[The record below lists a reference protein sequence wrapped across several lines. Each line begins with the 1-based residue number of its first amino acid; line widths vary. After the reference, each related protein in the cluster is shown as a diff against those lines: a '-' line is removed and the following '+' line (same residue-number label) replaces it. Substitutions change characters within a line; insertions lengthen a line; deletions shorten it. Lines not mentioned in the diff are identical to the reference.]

1 MYIPPLYTININVH
15 TTLIHHQFTC
25 IYHPYTQ
32 SIYMYICHPYTQ
44 LIYMYIPPLYTI
56 NIDVHTTRIYN
67 QYTCIY
73 GIHIHNQ
80 NTCIY
85 HPYTE
90 SIYRIDRNFC
100 SVHEEITHSG
110 CTHRVTGVVGYAC
123 VQPD

>member
-1 MYIPPLYTININVH
+1 
-15 TTLIHHQFTC
+15 
-25 IYHPYTQ
+25 
-32 SIYMYICHPYTQ
+32 MYICHPYTQ

-56 NIDVHTTRIYN
+56 NIDVHTTHIYN

-80 NTCIY
+80 YTCIY

-110 CTHRVTGVVGYAC
+110 CTHRVTGVAGYARLC
-123 VQPD
+123 TT